1 MKKRLL
7 PLRVVVLTFAVVA
20 ASAQYADAQVR
31 TWTSPDGRYTVQAEL
46 VEVVDG
52 SVRLRKSDGQETT
65 VALEELSE
73 ADHRF
78 VASTGRMPGPTAD
91 EGKTPGSAPP
101 PQLGKPPRDQ
111 LVLRVVFFTPSD
123 VDPPPDAKQRMNE
136 IVDYTQA
143 FFAKWMKHWGYESEV
158 VLPVARDEEGYPQI
172 LFVKGQH
179 TAASGRYAKLGFQ
192 PEAKQAAAKRYRIP
206 IEGQVWWIWS
216 YKGPETG
223 WGRGGGG
230 LRGGTGVARFYTN
243 PGAISVSAPLGGGLC
258 RQIMLKGCIHEM
270 GHALGLPHVGP
281 RTGDR
286 LGNTL
291 MGPRNDVYTART
303 KIKEGRVYLSEA
315 CAAMLW
321 KHPLFSGTTFARKVI
336 PKVQLKDFNAQYDRT
351 RKRIEVTGRLESD
364 HPAHS
369 VVVANHADDL
379 PSIYWRKAFVGRIEE
394 DGTFKVYVRELTP
407 SGGVLKIA
415 FCFNNGATK
424 GAGDALGFDKT
435 AIEKPYKFAAGNY
448 VFAD

>member
-1 MKKRLL
+1 MKTRPFSLGLL
-7 PLRVVVLTFAVVA
+7 VLALTLLT
-20 ASAQYADAQVR
+20 ASARYADAQVR
-31 TWTSPDGRYTVQAEL
+31 TWTTADGRYTVEAEL

-52 SVRLRKSDGQETT
+52 SVKLRKSDGQETT
-65 VALEELSE
+65 VALEKLSE
-73 ADHRF
+73 ADRRF
-78 VASTGRMPGPTAD
+78 VASTGETPGPTAD
-91 EGKTPGSAPP
+91 EGKTPRSGSPRQQRRP
-101 PQLGKPPRDQ
+101 SRDQ
-111 LVLRVVFFTPSD
+111 LMLRVVFFTPSD
-123 VDPPPDAKQRMNE
+123 VDPPPEAKERMKQ

-143 FFAKWMKHWGYESEV
+143 FFAKWMKHWGYEPEV
-158 VLPVARDEEGYPQI
+158 VLPVPRGEEGYPQI

-192 PEAKQAAAKRYRIP
+192 PEAKRAASRRYGIP
-206 IEGQVWWIWS
+206 AEGQVWWIWC
-216 YKGPETG
+216 YKGPEKG
-223 WGRGGGG
+223 WGLGGGG
-230 LRGGTGVARFYTN
+230 LRGGTGVARFYTE
-243 PGAISVSAPLGGGLC
+243 PGEINVADPLGGGLL
-258 RQIMLKGCIHEM
+258 RQIKLKGCIHEM

-321 KHPLFSGTTFARKVI
+321 KHPLFSGTTVGRKVI
-336 PKVQLKDFNAQYDRT
+336 PKAELRDFSAQYDRA
-351 RKRIEVTGRLESD
+351 RKQIEVTGRLESD
-364 HPAHS
+364 HSAHS

-379 PSIYWRKAFVGRIEE
+379 PTPYWRKAFVGRIEE

-415 FCFNNGATK
+415 FCFNNGAIK
-424 GAGDALGFDKT
+424 GSGNVLRFEKT
-435 AIEKPYKFAAGNY
+435 AIQKPYKFAGDNY